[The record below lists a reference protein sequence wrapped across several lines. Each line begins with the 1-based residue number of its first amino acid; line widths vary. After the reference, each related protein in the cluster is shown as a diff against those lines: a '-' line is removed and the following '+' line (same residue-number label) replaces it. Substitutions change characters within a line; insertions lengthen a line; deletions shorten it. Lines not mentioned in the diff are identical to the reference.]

1 MPVTTTRPLERA
13 NPSLPLELLIKAK
26 AGTSSEQG
34 LTLVEALL
42 AILVVTILLSFIT
55 PLVFIATA
63 TRIQNRRAEQAM
75 ELAQGEIDR
84 VQVLMAQGVTVAN
97 EDKLPPVPTTAP
109 PLGQVDGVGAPTA
122 VNANPAATEARAV
135 DVNGDGD
142 DDFLIQT
149 FRDKGARFDQ
159 GAVQGELAVFSM
171 GVRVYANV
179 ASDNL
184 GNLQTEIASLQFATG
199 SKQQSTRPL
208 ASIYNEISRSDAKL
222 SMILYD
228 QYLECK
234 ANNGYAVADAI
245 CKTTQ

>member
-1 MPVTTTRPLERA
+1 
-13 NPSLPLELLIKAK
+13 
-26 AGTSSEQG
+26 
-34 LTLVEALL
+34 
-42 AILVVTILLSFIT
+42 
-55 PLVFIATA
+55 
-63 TRIQNRRAEQAM
+63 
-75 ELAQGEIDR
+75 
-84 VQVLMAQGVTVAN
+84 
-97 EDKLPPVPTTAP
+97 
-109 PLGQVDGVGAPTA
+109 
-122 VNANPAATEARAV
+122 
-135 DVNGDGD
+135 
-142 DDFLIQT
+142 
-149 FRDKGARFDQ
+149 
-159 GAVQGELAVFSM
+159 M